1 MYHCM
6 TAMIQLYKSSL
17 CYYTENMTCG
27 SKNGARRPRM
37 FLACPQQPPHCKVV
51 HGLSSPIYTLYYEF
65 WRSSQSQPPNRKVFS
80 KVEKTL
86 TSLRSTMG
94 EERLEALVLLEVH
107 RDRTPSTASLIDAFA
122 LGGARKLNFI
132 L

>member
-1 MYHCM
+1 VYESNVSGVLISFIILQGEYDLWKQKWSASTEDASRLS
-6 TAMIQLYKSSL
+6 TATAALQSCSQVVFPNIYSL
-17 CYYTENMTCG
+17 L
-27 SKNGARRPRM
+27 RI
-37 FLACPQQPPHCKVV
+37 LAVLPVTTAEP
-51 HGLSSPIYTLYYEF
+51 E
-65 WRSSQSQPPNRKVFS
+65 RVFS

>member
-1 MYHCM
+1 MSTEDVSRLS
-6 TAMIQLYKSSL
+6 TATAALQNCS
-17 CYYTENMTCG
+17 
-27 SKNGARRPRM
+27 
-37 FLACPQQPPHCKVV
+37 QVV
-51 HGLSSPIYTLYYEF
+51 F
-65 WRSSQSQPPNRKVFS
+65 PNIFCLLRILVVLPVTTAELERVFS

-107 RDRTPSTASLIDAFA
+107 RDRTPSITTLIDAFA
-122 LGGARKLNFI
+122 LGGTRKLNFI